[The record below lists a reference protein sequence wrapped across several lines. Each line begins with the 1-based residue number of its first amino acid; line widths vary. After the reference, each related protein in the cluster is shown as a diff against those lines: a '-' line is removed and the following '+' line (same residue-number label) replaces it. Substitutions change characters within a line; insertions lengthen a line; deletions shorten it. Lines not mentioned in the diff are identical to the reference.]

1 MSDVALL
8 SNVRL
13 SRRVR
18 SRVRRAVDIPAA
30 EAGAPAID
38 AALEPEPVENA
49 EPPLPVAAEIA
60 QRVIAA
66 DEDPPFDPP
75 DVEDVLSESA
85 CPAEDPIGR
94 AERVGEELLLVP
106 GGKERRGQYKPPVN
120 SALKPKERPEPTLT
134 EPPAPPISVFIS
146 WDRPDVREN
155 QLAAFAAHTHLAR
168 ATIEMERGGLDGA
181 LAHCAAHG
189 APDLLILDTTL
200 GAPEMLAGLDRLLP
214 TLPRKTKVIVVG
226 AVNDVALL
234 RGLAA
239 RRVSDYIVPPCRKTD
254 LVRAAC
260 RLFAETDTSRVI
272 AVMGASGGV
281 GASTIAQ
288 NMAWSIAERLSVQT
302 SLIDLDLAFGAG
314 GLALAESALATTP
327 SEHALFVDLKTRS
340 PRLNVLAPANA
351 LNDDDTLTPEAVDA
365 LIRAA
370 RRASALV
377 VLDLP
382 HAWTPATKQAVLAAD
397 ELLVVTAPDLAG
409 LRNCESILRTTREAK
424 PRASIS
430 LAMSMSGVPSRPEIP
445 RKDFVEALDLE
456 PVAGFAFEPE
466 AVGLASLKQQ
476 TVVETAPDGKWI
488 AALDALAET
497 LSGRKPPPRKAETK
511 AAPAKADSPPPKPRK
526 SARAAQP
533 QPDLARYP
541 FTFSEPAPEQASEA
555 PDPAPAPAK
564 PTLTLASAREAA
576 ERDAANVRALARRRA
591 NRRLVRMATAAS
603 LLVVAGSWCVQTWKQ
618 NAAAQPPREAELTL
632 APAAALAAP
641 ITAAAPAT
649 PAAPEPLPNALDAYS
664 RAQSFIGDG
673 ATPPSFAEAVVWT
686 ERAARAGHC
695 RAMHDMGVFYA
706 RGEGVARDDAHAYR
720 WFRQA
725 GEHGVADSQYNLG
738 IIFQQGLGVEP
749 SLREALTWFA
759 LAAQSG
765 DRGAAERAATLEG
778 VLPASQVEEAR
789 ARAVTL
795 TAAASASPA
804 CAEAAQTNSAAP

>member
-1 MSDVALL
+1 MSDVSLL
-8 SNVRL
+8 SSVRL

-18 SRVRRAVDIPAA
+18 SRARRGLADASPDAEVV
-30 EAGAPAID
+30 EAG
-38 AALEPEPVENA
+38 PERVE
-49 EPPLPVAAEIA
+49 EPPPQPMPVAAEIA

-75 DVEDVLSESA
+75 DAEDVLSESA
-85 CPAEDPIGR
+85 CPADEIIGH
-94 AERVGEELLLVP
+94 AEQVGDELLLVP
-106 GGKERRGQYKPPVN
+106 GGKERRGQYKPPEK
-120 SALKPKERPEPTLT
+120 SALTPKARPEPTLT
-134 EPPAPPISVFIS
+134 EPQAPPISVFIS
-146 WDRPDVREN
+146 WDRPEVREN
-155 QLAAFAAHTHLAR
+155 QLAAFAEHAHLAR
-168 ATIEMERGGLDGA
+168 ADIKMERGGVDGA
-181 LAHCAAHG
+181 LAYCAAHG

-200 GAPEMLAGLDRLLP
+200 GAPEMLTGLDRLLP

-260 RLFAETDTSRVI
+260 RLFSETDSSRVI

-302 SLIDLDLAFGAG
+302 TLIDFDLAFGAG
-314 GLALAESALATTP
+314 GLALAESALATAP
-327 SEHALFVDLKTRS
+327 SEHSLFVDLKTRS
-340 PRLNVLAPANA
+340 PRLNVLAPASPFN
-351 LNDDDTLTPEAVDA
+351 NDDTLTPEAVDA
-365 LIRAA
+365 LIRTA

-397 ELLVVTAPDLAG
+397 ELLVVTAPDLAS
-409 LRNCESILRTTREAK
+409 LRNCESILRATRESK
-424 PRASIS
+424 PRASLS
-430 LAMSMSGVPSRPEIP
+430 LAMSMSGVPGRPEIP

-476 TVVETAPDGKWI
+476 TVAETAPDGKWI
-488 AALDALAET
+488 AALDALAEA
-497 LSGRKPPPRKAETK
+497 LSGRQPPVRKVEAKAAVEKAPAPSAKPRKA
-511 AAPAKADSPPPKPRK
+511 D
-526 SARAAQP
+526 RAARY

-541 FTFSEPAPEQASEA
+541 FTFCEPAPEPEGEA
-555 PDPAPAPAK
+555 TAPATKVPAQ
-564 PTLTLASAREAA
+564 PDVALASACEAA
-576 ERDAANVRALARRRA
+576 ERDAANVRTLARRRA

-603 LLVVAGSWCVQTWKQ
+603 LIVVAGSWCVQTWKL
-618 NAAAQPPREAELTL
+618 NAAAQPPGDAELTL
-632 APAAALAAP
+632 APAAAMAAP
-641 ITAAAPAT
+641 IAAPA
-649 PAAPEPLPNALDAYS
+649 PAAPAAAEPVPDALDAYT

-673 ATPPSFAEAVVWT
+673 ATPPNFTEAVAWT
-686 ERAARAGHC
+686 ERAAIAGHC

-706 RGEGVARDDAHAYR
+706 RGEGVPRDDARAYR

-749 SLREALTWFA
+749 SLREALTWFV

-765 DRGAAERAATLEG
+765 DRAAAERAATLES
-778 VLPASQVEEAR
+778 VMPASQVEEAR

-795 TAAASASPA
+795 TAASTAGPA
-804 CAEAAQTNSAAP
+804 CAEPSQTNSAMP